1 MRHEKETGRLTELL
15 AVRFCWGLVRF
26 FWTDLALLFL
36 GGVLAMPFFSLVPF
50 CFVGLFLV
58 GLAAALL
65 FSAFA
70 CFSNFRMQVQN
81 EINELNIE
89 LLAEDTA
96 QRSHLGGALRLLLL
110 CVILLALANLNLA
123 SEQLT

>member
-1 MRHEKETGRLTELL
+1 MRHEKETGKLTELL

-65 FSAFA
+65 FSVFAFFLNFLIA
-70 CFSNFRMQVQN
+70 TFCLCCNDDFFSAVSLNFWPP
-81 EINELNIE
+81 
-89 LLAEDTA
+89 ATA
-96 QRSHLGGALRLLLL
+96 AITLPSSTMLFSVLP
-110 CVILLALANLNLA
+110 
-123 SEQLT
+123 T